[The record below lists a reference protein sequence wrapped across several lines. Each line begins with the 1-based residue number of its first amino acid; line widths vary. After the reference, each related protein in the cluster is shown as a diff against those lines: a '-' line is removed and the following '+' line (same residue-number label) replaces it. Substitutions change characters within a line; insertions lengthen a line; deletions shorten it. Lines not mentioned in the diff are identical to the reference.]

1 MKPARII
8 LLLIALV
15 AGGLAAYLATRGQ
28 APSPQLEIANT
39 QTVNESNTQVLVAA
53 TPIGVGER
61 LSATALRWQDWPEG
75 ALLPQ
80 YVTIESMPDALTE
93 LTGAVARFEIFSGEP
108 IRSERL
114 VRSEQGYLSAV
125 LEKGMRGVSINVSTA
140 TGAGGFIVPND
151 RVDVVLTRNNGVGE
165 MSETILSNV
174 KILAIGLR
182 LGEVGITGGQESA
195 EDVAA
200 KTFSSDTIATLE
212 LTPEQSERI
221 INAEALGD
229 LSLTLR
235 SITDFTPDPIT
246 LATEKKSNSTT
257 VRLIRF
263 GQETAVLPSGNY
275 SGALA
280 STSDAGAFDPAP
292 VNPADLVPQFSIAP
306 TISPVPM
313 AAPL

>member
-28 APSPQLEIANT
+28 APSPQLDVASTRVVEEAKT
-39 QTVNESNTQVLVAA
+39 QILVAA
-53 TPIGVGER
+53 MPIGVGER
-61 LSATALRWQDWPEG
+61 LSPTALRWQDWPEG

-93 LTGAVARFEIFSGEP
+93 MTGAVARFEIFSGEP

-114 VRSEQGYLSAV
+114 VRAEQGYLSAV
-125 LEKGMRGVSINVSTA
+125 LEKGMRGVSINVSA
-140 TGAGGFIVPND
+140 AAGAGGFIVPND
-151 RVDVVLTRNNGVGE
+151 RVDVVLTRNNGAGE

-182 LGEVGITGGQESA
+182 LGEVGVTGGQESA

-200 KTFSSDTIATLE
+200 KTFSSATIATLE
-212 LTPEQSERI
+212 LTPEQGERI

-263 GQETAVLPSGNY
+263 GQETAVLPTGNY
-275 SGALA
+275 
-280 STSDAGAFDPAP
+280 AGPVAGNFDDVAFDQA
-292 VNPADLVPQFSIAP
+292 VSPADIVPQFSIEP
-306 TISPVPM
+306 TVVPVPM